1 VVFPIAVTV
10 NLYVVLSA
18 IDAYVE
24 VVIVVDVPV
33 MPDFVPSTDAPLE
46 SRIRTVYEEAFET
59 AAQETSTDLAVDG
72 GAEAATEPGAVS

>member
-46 SRIRTVYEEAFET
+46 SRIRTVYEEAFGT

-72 GAEAATEPGAVS
+72 VAEAATEPGAVS